1 MTIVARAFDYNV
13 AITFVVSKL
22 VVLFRIVILDLLHIG
37 VVFFV
42 RFLHNH
48 SVLLKNPGVL
58 CEENNL
64 CFGRKILERSCVEML
79 IFLEYICV

>member
-1 MTIVARAFDYNV
+1 MI
-13 AITFVVSKL
+13 
-22 VVLFRIVILDLLHIG
+22 LFRIVILDLLHIC

-48 SVLLKNPGVL
+48 SVLLRNLGVL
-58 CEENNL
+58 CEEKDL
-64 CFGRKILERSCVEML
+64 CFGRKMLEKRCVEML

>member
-1 MTIVARAFDYNV
+1 MF
-13 AITFVVSKL
+13 
-22 VVLFRIVILDLLHIG
+22 LFCIVIFDLLHVC

-48 SVLLKNPGVL
+48 SVLLINHGVL
-58 CEENNL
+58 CEEKDL
-64 CFGRKILERSCVEML
+64 CFGRKIFQKRCVEML